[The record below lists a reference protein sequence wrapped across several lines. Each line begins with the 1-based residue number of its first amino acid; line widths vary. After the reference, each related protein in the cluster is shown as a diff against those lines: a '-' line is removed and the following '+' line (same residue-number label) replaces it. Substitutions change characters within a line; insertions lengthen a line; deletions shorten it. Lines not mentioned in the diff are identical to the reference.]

1 MAHTLTHPNTG
12 AFHFTNILMA
22 PLRAIGRFFI
32 TVMEQNSRVQLVER
46 LNAKSD
52 AELAKMGLRRDEIV
66 HHVFRDLYYL

>member
-1 MAHTLTHPNTG
+1 MAHILSHPNTG
-12 AFHFTNILMA
+12 AFHLSDILMA
-22 PLRAIGRFFI
+22 PLRAVGRFFI

-52 AELAKMGLRRDEIV
+52 AELAKIGIERDEIV